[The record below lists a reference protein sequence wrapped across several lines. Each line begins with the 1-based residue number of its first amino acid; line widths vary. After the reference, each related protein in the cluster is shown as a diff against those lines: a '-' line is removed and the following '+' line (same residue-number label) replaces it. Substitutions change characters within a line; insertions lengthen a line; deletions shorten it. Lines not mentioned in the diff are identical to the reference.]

1 MTALSRLVG
10 RALGRPV
17 RLASP
22 RIAAPALAAGLVI
35 VGAAVVLL
43 SPGSQQDG
51 GQASAGGSQAGPEV
65 GRDLESQQDGGQAS
79 AGGQATDLSGAQCP
93 VPPGGTPLPLAPGS
107 PRPQAECDAFAEE
120 FAANERAAAAS
131 RAPTTTPQP
140 DFWHLLYAFEAT
152 GPAYR
157 SLADLGARSEAVVVG
172 SFTGEVEPGREVRD
186 LGAEA
191 DGMPRE
197 QASVFLANLPFRIDE
212 VLAGSL
218 PDQYRTTVKLEYMVH
233 PSLQEALREVVPTD
247 ARVVMFIGSKYLRR
261 AGIQDV
267 YYAVGIGTGTFRD
280 VGGRVVPLALPD
292 DPQFGR
298 LEGMPFEQ
306 FIDLVRRVP
315 ILDRMPE
322 G

>member
-79 AGGQATDLSGAQCP
+79 AGGQATDLSGLPCP
-93 VPPGGTPLPLAPGS
+93 VPAGGTPLPLAPGP

-131 RAPTTTPQP
+131 KAPTTPP
-140 DFWHLLYAFEAT
+140 PFDFWGELFAVRDL
-152 GPAYR
+152 AYR
-157 SLADLGARSEAVVVG
+157 SLAEVGARSEAVVVG
-172 SFTGEVEPGREVRD
+172 SFTGQVEPGREPCDEESLANGV
-186 LGAEA
+186 
-191 DGMPRE
+191 PRE
-197 QASVFLANLPFRIDE
+197 QACVFFANLPFRIDQI
-212 VLAGSL
+212 LAGSL
-218 PDQYRTTVKLEYMVH
+218 PEPNRETVKLEYMVD
-233 PSLQEALREVVPTD
+233 LDRRAALAEVVPTD
-247 ARVVMFIGSKYLRR
+247 ERVVLFIGSKYVRR

-267 YYAVGIGTGTFRD
+267 YYSTAMGAFRD
-280 VGGRVVPLALPD
+280 VDGRIVPLALPD

-298 LEGMPFEQ
+298 LEGMAFEQ
-306 FIDLVRRVP
+306 FVEIVRQVP
-315 ILDRMPE
+315 ILDLEPE

>member
-22 RIAAPALAAGLVI
+22 RIAFPALAAGLVI
-35 VGAAVVLL
+35 VSAAVVLL

-51 GQASAGGSQAGPEV
+51 GQAS
-65 GRDLESQQDGGQAS
+65 DGGQA
-79 AGGQATDLSGAQCP
+79 TNLSGAPCP
-93 VPPGGTPLPLAPGS
+93 VPAGGTPLPLAPGS

-131 RAPTTTPQP
+131 RAPTTPPRP
-140 DFWHLLYAFEAT
+140 DFWDLLYAFEAT
-152 GPAYR
+152 GPAYG

-172 SFTGEVEPGREVRD
+172 SFTGQVQPGREACD
-186 LGAEA
+186 QESIAAGT
-191 DGMPRE
+191 PRE
-197 QASVFLANLPFRIDE
+197 QACVFFANLPFRVDE

-218 PDQYRTTVKLEYMVH
+218 PEQYRETVKLEYMVR
-233 PSLQEALREVVPTD
+233 PQRQALLPEAAPTD
-247 ARVVMFIGSKYLRR
+247 QRVVLFIGSKYLRR

-267 YYAVGIGTGTFRD
+267 YYEVGVGRGTFREVD
-280 VGGRVVPLALPD
+280 GRVVPVNWPDDLPD

-298 LEGMPFEQ
+298 LEGMPFER
-306 FIDLVRRVP
+306 FVELVRRVP
-315 ILDRMPE
+315 ILDLMPE